1 MSKDKKNFQRKVLKN
16 GLTVLFEK
24 RDLPIVSMAY
34 AVRYGGMHEKA
45 EEKGIAHFIE
55 HMLYKGTPTR
65 NAQDIAKA
73 IEHRGGIMNGFT
85 DEPVTAFWVKAP
97 SKHFFSILDVLTDM
111 VKNPQFN
118 TQELEKERKVILEE
132 IKMRR
137 DNPMIFVYDSLSEL
151 LYASPFGKT
160 LIGTPETLGK
170 MTRETLLN
178 KFKEIYVPKNMIFVA
193 VGDVDFKKLCA

>member
-65 NAQDIAKA
+65 SAQDIAKA
-73 IEHRGGIMNGFT
+73 IEHRGGILNGFT
-85 DEPVTAFWVKAP
+85 DEPVTAYWVKAP
-97 SKHFFSILDVLTDM
+97 SKHFFSILDVLSDM
-111 VKNPQFN
+111 VKNPQFDY
-118 TQELEKERKVILEE
+118 QELEKERKVILEE

-170 MTRETLLN
+170 MTSETLLN
-178 KFKEIYVPKNMIFVA
+178 KFKEIYVQKNMIFVA